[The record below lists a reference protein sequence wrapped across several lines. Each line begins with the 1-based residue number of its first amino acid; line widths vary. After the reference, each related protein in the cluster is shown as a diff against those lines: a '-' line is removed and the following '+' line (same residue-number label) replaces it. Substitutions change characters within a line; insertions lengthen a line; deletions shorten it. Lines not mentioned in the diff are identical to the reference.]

1 MITALHLKNFKC
13 FEELDLPLNK
23 LTLLTGFNAAGKS
36 TVLQTILLLAQTLH
50 TDSRS
55 GRLRLNGPLVRLGSP
70 GDVINQKKGGT
81 NLTLGVETD
90 ALDVRWSFQVDDEE
104 DRRSLKVESVH
115 IRTPEASKS
124 LPSGGDLLDLLPR
137 TAEAEPAGTL
147 VDLLA
152 RTVFLSAVRQTDTEV
167 YPVPDDLKPVNAN
180 VGSVGEYAAWWLHQV
195 DDLEIEAAR
204 CLQGSSSPTT
214 LRGQVNAWA
223 GEIFPGAEVNAQP
236 IPGTGLMR
244 LELRTSRTDE
254 WRRPSNIGY
263 GLTYAFPMLVAGLC
277 AGPHQVLIVDSPEA
291 HLHPRGQSRIG
302 CFLAQAAACGQILI
316 ETHSDHVLN
325 GIRLAVRDGLIAP
338 ADVAIYFFECNV
350 PDETR
355 SKVLRLLVD
364 KDGNLD
370 HWPTGFFDQSERDL
384 ARLAGWA

>member
-1 MITALHLKNFKC
+1 
-13 FEELDLPLNK
+13 
-23 LTLLTGFNAAGKS
+23 
-36 TVLQTILLLAQTLH
+36 
-50 TDSRS
+50 
-55 GRLRLNGPLVRLGSP
+55 
-70 GDVINQKKGGT
+70 
-81 NLTLGVETD
+81 LTLGVETD

-244 LELRTSRTDE
+244 LELRTSRTDD